1 MFTTA
6 LFKIAKIL
14 KSQVLFD
21 GWVDKEDVVCI
32 CNGIVLATKIK
43 KKKKYCHLLQHGKSF
58 EKIMLSEVGQRENKK
73 YYMISPKC
81 GIYKT

>member
-43 KKKKYCHLLQHGKSF
+43 KKKRNIVICYNMGKALR
-58 EKIMLSEVGQRENKK
+58 KL
-73 YYMISPKC
+73 C
-81 GIYKT
+81 

>member
-43 KKKKYCHLLQHGKSF
+43 KKKEILSF
-58 EKIMLSEVGQRENKK
+58 ATTWEKLWENYAKWSWSK
-73 YYMISPKC
+73 RKQKILYDF
-81 GIYKT
+81 T

>member
-1 MFTTA
+1 MDELIKKMWYA
-6 LFKIAKIL
+6 YAMEQYQQQKL
-14 KSQVLFD
+14 
-21 GWVDKEDVVCI
+21 
-32 CNGIVLATKIK
+32 K